1 MKKAIS
7 IVAIVLV
14 LITVLALPASAAS
27 SYHTYTY
34 SIDGVAL
41 RSPDAYVPAK
51 EVDAAYMGLT
61 DPVKMRE
68 FYPDLTEEE
77 LQKKIAGEKIKT
89 PTDLE
94 VDENNNVYIVDRD
107 NNRLIVLDSYYKL
120 KFIISSFE
128 NAIGNADSFK
138 APQGVFISE
147 TKNVN
152 GVTVP
157 GKIYVC
163 DTGNGRIVTFDL
175 NGKFISEIGKPQGAQ
190 YVSEGVYRPIALA
203 VDRYDRLY
211 VVDETEGKGIIV
223 MTDTGEFTGYV
234 GAQKVVKSMW
244 DKIWERFQTEEQRER
259 ANNVVSVPY
268 NNIALAGDF
277 IYVTISP
284 NDESQIASSITGK
297 SKEGTHAPVKMLNAA
312 GSELMRRNGFYP
324 PSGEVDFS
332 STAGV
337 SAIDLLD
344 TTRASG
350 PSMVLD
356 VAVGPQKTWSII
368 DNKRS
373 KVFTYDFDGNL
384 LFAFGDFSLGG
395 KSLGN
400 ISKGGLNAVVYQGD
414 SMLLLDKNSGSF
426 TVYNRTEYGDVLIG
440 ALQNQNER
448 RYDAAIDDWT
458 EVLKRNSN
466 FDAAYIGIGNAL
478 YRSHDYTGAV
488 EQYQYAYDTENY
500 SKAYS
505 ELRQQWVS
513 NYLWVIPIVV
523 AVICVAL
530 YFFSKAVTKI
540 NKKTAI
546 TAGKR
551 TYLQELVFGFHL
563 ILHPFDGFW
572 DLKHERR
579 GSVRA
584 GTTYLV
590 VAVAAVYYQSIGSG
604 YVTNPQGKYM
614 SIGAAILSVCIPIA
628 LWIIGNWCIT
638 TLFDGEGSIR
648 DIYIASTYSLLPMI
662 ITMIPATIAS
672 NFVLASETKMI
683 TLVTTIGFV
692 WLGLLLFFGMMVT
705 HDYSIGKNVITT
717 LATLAGM
724 ICIMFI
730 VILFSVLLGKLVG
743 FVTNIVTEIQYRI

>member
-7 IVAIVLV
+7 IIAIVIVLV
-14 LITVLALPASAAS
+14 TVLALPTSAAS
-27 SYHTYTY
+27 PYHTYTY
-34 SIDGVAL
+34 SIDGEAL
-41 RSPDAYVPAK
+41 RSPDAYVPSK
-51 EVDAAYMGLT
+51 EVDAEYMGLT

-68 FYPDLTEEE
+68 LYPDLSDEDLKKKTE
-77 LQKKIAGEKIKT
+77 LKLKT
-89 PTDLE
+89 LTDLE

-107 NNRLIVLDSYYKL
+107 NSRVIVLDSYYKL
-120 KFIISSFE
+120 KFIIDSFE
-128 NAIGNADSFK
+128 NAIGNIDSFS
-138 APQGVFISE
+138 APQGVFITQ

-152 GVTVP
+152 GVTEE
-157 GKIYVC
+157 GKIFVC
-163 DTGNGRIVTFDL
+163 DTGNGRIVVFDL
-175 NGKFISEIGKPQGAQ
+175 NGKFVSEIGKPQGAQ
-190 YVSEGVYRPIALA
+190 YAGEGTYRPIALA

-223 MTDTGEFTGYV
+223 MTNTGEFTGYV

-259 ANNVVSVPY
+259 SNDVVSIPY

-284 NDESQIASSITGK
+284 TDESQISSAITSK

-332 STAGV
+332 NTAGV

-344 TTRASG
+344 EKRPSG
-350 PSMVLD
+350 PSTIVD
-356 VAVGPQKTWSII
+356 VAVGPEKTWSII
-368 DNKRS
+368 DNERS

-384 LFAFGDFSLGG
+384 LFAFGDKG
-395 KSLGN
+395 KLLGN
-400 ISKGGLNAVVYQGD
+400 ITELSLNAVVYQGD
-414 SMLLLDKNSGSF
+414 SMLLLDKTKSF
-426 TVYNRTEYGDVLIG
+426 TVFNRTEYGDVLIG
-440 ALQNQNER
+440 ALKNQNER
-448 RYDAAIDDWT
+448 RYDAAIEDWT

-478 YRSHDYTGAV
+478 YRNHDYTGAV
-488 EQYQYAYDTENY
+488 EQYKYAYDTENY

-513 NYLWVIPIVV
+513 DYLILIPIIV

-530 YFFSKAVTKI
+530 YFFTKTVTKI
-540 NKKTAI
+540 NKKTAVSG
-546 TAGKR
+546 GKR
-551 TYLQELVFGFHL
+551 TYLQELLFGFHL

-572 DLKHERR
+572 DLKHEKR

-590 VAVAAVYYQSIGSG
+590 VAVATIYYQSIGSG

-614 SIGAAILSVCIPIA
+614 SIGGAILSVCIPLA

-638 TLFDGEGSIR
+638 TLFDGEGSIK

-662 ITMIPATIAS
+662 ITIIPATIAS

-683 TLVTTIGFV
+683 TLVTTIGFI
-692 WLGLLLFFGMMVT
+692 WLGLLLFFGMMIT
-705 HDYSIGKNVITT
+705 HDYTIGKNVVTT

>member
-7 IVAIVLV
+7 IIAIVLV
-14 LITVLALPASAAS
+14 LMTVFALPASAAA

-34 SIDGVAL
+34 SIDGEAL
-41 RSPDAYVPAK
+41 RSPDAYVPSK

-61 DPVKMRE
+61 DLVKMRE
-68 FYPDLTEEE
+68 LYPDLSEED
-77 LQKKIAGEKIKT
+77 LIKKIEGEKLKT
-89 PTDLE
+89 PTDIE
-94 VDENNNVYIVDRD
+94 VDENNNVYIIDRD
-107 NNRLIVLDSYYKL
+107 NNRLIVLDSYYKI
-120 KFIISSFE
+120 KFIIDTFE
-128 NAIGNADSFK
+128 NAIGNADKLKS
-138 APQGVFISE
+138 PQGVFISE
-147 TKNVN
+147 TKDVN
-152 GVTVP
+152 GVTIE

-163 DTGNGRIVTFDL
+163 DTGNGRIVVFDK
-175 NGKFISEIGKPQGAQ
+175 NGEFISEIGKPQGAQ
-190 YVSEGVYRPIALA
+190 YVSTGTYRPIALA

-211 VVDETEGKGIIV
+211 VVEESEGNGIIV
-223 MTDTGEFTGYV
+223 MTDKGEFTGYI

-259 ANNVVSVPY
+259 SNTVVPIPY

-284 NDESQIASSITGK
+284 TDESQIASSITGK

-324 PSGEVDFS
+324 PSGEIDFS
-332 STAGV
+332 NTAGV

-350 PSMVLD
+350 PSKVLD
-356 VAVGPQKTWSII
+356 VAVGPQKTWTIV

-448 RYDAAIDDWT
+448 RYDAAIEDWT

-505 ELRQQWVS
+505 ELRQNWVS
-513 NYLWVIPIVV
+513 DYLILIPIIV

-530 YFFSKAVTKI
+530 YFFTKTVTKI
-540 NKKTAI
+540 NKKTAV

-551 TYLQELVFGFHL
+551 TYLQELLFGFHL

-584 GTTYLV
+584 GTTFLA
-590 VAVAAVYYQSIGSG
+590 VAVATVYYQSIGSG

-614 SIGAAILSVCIPIA
+614 SIGGALLSVCIPIA